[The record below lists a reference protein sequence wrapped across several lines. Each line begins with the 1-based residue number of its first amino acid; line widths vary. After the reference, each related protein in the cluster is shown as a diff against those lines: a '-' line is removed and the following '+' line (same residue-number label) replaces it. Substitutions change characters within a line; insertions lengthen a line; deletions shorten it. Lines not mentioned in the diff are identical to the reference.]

1 MTRDS
6 YFKPEYT
13 LSPAKKLSKHLFV
26 YVWSW
31 RDNGKINF
39 GSWFTKQE
47 HGLVL
52 GLGKQTTNLLSAHQV
67 QEQTRIT
74 SKYIT

>member
-6 YFKPEYT
+6 CFKFGYT
-13 LSPAKKLSKHLFV
+13 LGPTKKLSRHLFLC
-26 YVWSW
+26 VWSW
-31 RDNGKINF
+31 SDNGKFNF

-52 GLGKQTTNLLSAHQV
+52 GLGKQTTNLLSVHQAP
-67 QEQTRIT
+67 EQTHI
-74 SKYIT
+74 